1 MARADVVGV
10 DHAADSLHVD
20 RDKNPHGRGRLFSV
34 IRCLPPRYR
43 GDRGLRR
50 RTREAVQLSGAR

>member
-20 RDKNPHGRGRLFSV
+20 RDKNPHATAACS
-34 IRCLPPRYR
+34 P
-43 GDRGLRR
+43 
-50 RTREAVQLSGAR
+50 